1 MQYGED
7 SKQVSKYNDASF
19 SISRL
24 HENWL
29 RCYKYIRSG
38 NFKAWKYELDLIWL
52 ELFPDILRQDNKE
65 QVKKKNMVLRKNIAI
80 SKSKSK
86 LFFNLMKRHEF
97 LREIQDSSGKGGV
110 YVDEDDEAF
119 E

>member
-1 MQYGED
+1 MDYPDENKQI
-7 SKQVSKYNDASF
+7 SKFNDASF

-38 NFKAWKYELDLIWL
+38 NFKAWRYELDLIWL
-52 ELFPDILRQDNKE
+52 ELFPDILRMKD
-65 QVKKKNMVLRKNIAI
+65 KKKIILKNDILRKKIAL
-80 SKSKSK
+80 SKNKSE

-97 LREIQDSSGKGGV
+97 LREIQDASGKGGV
-110 YVDEDDEAF
+110 YIDENEEF
-119 E
+119 ME